1 DEVGVQPEQLGLNVD
16 EQNEKSTANSLA
28 TDKLLA
34 SVDYDITAIDVIAQR
49 NALSVSQAMASLLE
63 YELRGLVAAVPGG
76 YVKLR
81 GK

>member
-1 DEVGVQPEQLGLNVD
+1 MN
-16 EQNEKSTANSLA
+16 NLA

-34 SVDYDITAIDVIAQR
+34 SVEYDITAIDVIAQR
-49 NALSVSQAMASLLE
+49 NAITVQKAMALLLE
-63 YELRGLVAAVPGG
+63 YELRGFVAAVPGG

>member
-1 DEVGVQPEQLGLNVD
+1 MAQHS
-16 EQNEKSTANSLA
+16 EKSDGESLA

-34 SVDYDITAIDVIAQR
+34 SVNYDVTSVDIITER
-49 NALSVSQAMASLLE
+49 SNLPVSEVLASLLH

-76 YVKLR
+76 YIKLR